1 MPCIGKKYFGDG
13 GHYYKTGTEYGI
25 GYVFSGLPKWAWHY
39 QVFNVFFS
47 DGLKLVKVLVT
58 VSFVPHD
65 FIIPSG

>member
-47 DGLKLVKVLVT
+47 DGLK
-58 VSFVPHD
+58 
-65 FIIPSG
+65 